1 MKKYLSIASWL
12 AGPLVLVIAL
22 IWFESDLLWK
32 IQQFNLFLS
41 TPLFFKQMMV
51 TSGGFL
57 TYVAS
62 YFTQYF
68 YYPWLGALIY
78 GLWVALLM
86 WLTKRTFRI
95 QDKYNALMFIPAV
108 LVVVANMDL
117 GYWHYMLKLRGYF
130 YAPVIGTSAVLALLW
145 LFRVLPQRFRLPYV
159 VVTAAVGYPLLG
171 AYGLAAVLLM
181 ALWSWRL
188 QGSRTSSA
196 VLSGVALLCIAAIP
210 LLFYRYVYYQT
221 ALADAWTT
229 ALPVFILREPF
240 PLYYIPYGLLLLF
253 LVAMVLCWGISL
265 PERHHGKLRLALNTL
280 GGFAI
285 CLTVNFWYSDAN
297 FHHELRM
304 QHCIERLDWVGVI
317 KEGTRQQTEPTRSI
331 VIMHNLALS
340 RLGRQVEDMYNF
352 PKGSAPYATPLPIY
366 TYHILGRLMYYN
378 FGLPNE
384 CHRICMEDGV
394 EYGWRPELLQ
404 YMARCALL
412 NGEYNAARK
421 FLNQL
426 RATTFFGGWANHF
439 QNLIDHPD
447 LIAKVPETAPITH
460 MMHYDNRLGSDQGY
474 VEKFIM
480 NLLAEIDSD
489 DPYFQENAVLAAMWT
504 RDPNLFWPRFA
515 QYGRLNPN
523 KKIPRII
530 QEAAY
535 LFANMQHLAAVNT
548 VPFRSDVKATYQQF
562 MLQLQQMDGQPIERV
577 RAALYPMFGHTYFYE
592 YYFLKDITY
601 F

>member
-32 IQQFNLFLS
+32 IHQFNLFLS

-95 QDKYNALMFIPAV
+95 QDKYNALMFMPAV

-130 YAPVIGTSAVLALLW
+130 YTPVIGTSAVLALLW
-145 LFRVLPQRFRLPYV
+145 LLRVLPQRFRLPYV
-159 VVTAAVGYPLLG
+159 VVTTAVAYPLLG

-196 VLSGVALLCIAAIP
+196 VLSAVALLCIAAIP

-280 GGFAI
+280 AGFGI

-304 QHCIERLDWVGVI
+304 ERAKREL
-317 KEGTRQQTEPTRSI
+317 
-331 VIMHNLALS
+331 L
-340 RLGRQVEDMYNF
+340 
-352 PKGSAPYATPLPIY
+352 GSANHLLY
-366 TYHILGRLMYYN
+366 
-378 FGLPNE
+378 
-384 CHRICMEDGV
+384 IC
-394 EYGWRPELLQ
+394 
-404 YMARCALL
+404 
-412 NGEYNAARK
+412 RK
-421 FLNQL
+421 
-426 RATTFFGGWANHF
+426 RA
-439 QNLIDHPD
+439 
-447 LIAKVPETAPITH
+447 
-460 MMHYDNRLGSDQGY
+460 
-474 VEKFIM
+474 
-480 NLLAEIDSD
+480 
-489 DPYFQENAVLAAMWT
+489 
-504 RDPNLFWPRFA
+504 
-515 QYGRLNPN
+515 
-523 KKIPRII
+523 
-530 QEAAY
+530 
-535 LFANMQHLAAVNT
+535 
-548 VPFRSDVKATYQQF
+548 
-562 MLQLQQMDGQPIERV
+562 
-577 RAALYPMFGHTYFYE
+577 
-592 YYFLKDITY
+592 
-601 F
+601 

>member
-1 MKKYLSIASWL
+1 MKKYLSKASWL
-12 AGPLVLVIAL
+12 AAPLIVVIAL

-41 TPLFFKQMMV
+41 TPLFFKQMMI

-57 TYVAS
+57 SYVAS
-62 YFTQYF
+62 YFTQFF
-68 YYPWLGALIY
+68 YYPWLGALIF

-95 QDKYNALMFIPAV
+95 SNKYDVLLLIPAA
-108 LVVVANMDL
+108 LVVIANMDL

-145 LFRVLPQRFRLPYV
+145 LFRVLPKRFRLPFV
-159 VVTAAVGYPLLG
+159 VVTAAVAYPLLG
-171 AYGLAAVLLM
+171 AYGLAATLLM

-188 QGSRTSSA
+188 EGSRTSSL
-196 VLSGVALLCIAAIP
+196 VLTATALLCIAAIP

-229 ALPVFILREPF
+229 ALPVFTLREHF
-240 PLYYIPYGLLLLF
+240 PLFYIPYALLLLF
-253 LVAMVLCWGISL
+253 LVAMVLCWGITL
-265 PERHHGKLRLALNTL
+265 PQRFLKKMLWWN
-280 GGFAI
+280 
-285 CLTVNFWYSDAN
+285 CVLTSVVVGQVVYFWYSDAN

-304 QHCIERLDWVGVI
+304 QHCIERLDWMGVV
-317 KEGTRQQTEPTRSI
+317 KEGTRQDTEPTRSI

-340 RLGRQVEDMYNF
+340 RLGLQCEGMYKF
-352 PKGSAPYATPLPIY
+352 PKGSAKYATPLPVY
-366 TYHILGRLMYYN
+366 TYHIIGKLMYYN
-378 FGLPNE
+378 FGLVND
-384 CHRICMEDGV
+384 CHRLCMEDGV

-447 LIAKVPETAPITH
+447 QIAKVPETAPITH
-460 MMHYDNRLGSDQGY
+460 MMQYDNRLGSDQGY

-480 NLLAEIDSD
+480 NKLAELDSD
-489 DPYFQENAVLAAMWT
+489 NPYFQENALLAAMWT

-515 QYGRLNPN
+515 QYGRLNPH

-562 MLQLQQMDGQPIERV
+562 MLQLQQMDGQPIEKA

>member
-41 TPLFFKQMMV
+41 TPLFFKQMMI

-95 QDKYNALMFIPAV
+95 QDKYNALLLIPAA

-145 LFRVLPQRFRLPYV
+145 LFRVLPQRFRLPFV

-196 VLSGVALLCIAAIP
+196 VLSAVALLCIAAIP

-280 GGFAI
+280 AGFGI

-304 QHCIERLDWVGVI
+304 QHCIERLDWMGVV
-317 KEGTRQQTEPTRSI
+317 KEGTRQDTEPTRSI

-340 RLGRQVEDMYNF
+340 RLGRQLDEMYNF
-352 PKGSAPYATPLPIY
+352 PKGSKKPNTPLPIY
-366 TYHILGRLMYYN
+366 MYHIAGRLIYYQYGMLN
-378 FGLPNE
+378 D

-412 NGEYNAARK
+412 NGEYNSARK

-426 RATTFFGGWANHF
+426 RATTFFGSWANHF
-439 QNLIDHPD
+439 QNLIDHPNQ
-447 LIAKVPETAPITH
+447 IAKVPETAPITH

-562 MLQLQQMDGQPIERV
+562 MLKLQQMDGLPIERV